1 MHRAP
6 QLPSTAARVSIFA
19 STVAEIW
26 RSSSSTIGI
35 ESGMKEIWVS
45 SRSSEREEIVEM
57 EGSESEVIFD
67 SLNLNPQLFLNAALN
82 IVDELIA
89 SAFEH
94 LHQEAS
100 AQLKVDASDR
110 AEDLT
115 KGLDYIRKAIQSSL
129 DKRLT
134 MWEKY
139 CFLRLFVVPEGFSL
153 PKDDE
158 ASVGDIMDV
167 DVVGLG
173 IPDLDSQLVS
183 LRTKLTSAEQ
193 ESVQLKREIQA
204 LERQSSIN
212 NNQATAISELTKL
225 SDQISENV
233 AFQELQKLAAE
244 LHTKVEKLKTERE
257 DETQSA
263 RFQKLHLWNE
273 DLLKII
279 GGNGLSNAK
288 PEEVEGFLAGFNTR

>member
-1 MHRAP
+1 MVKEKRERYKILIISGGKFRNLTRNSEADFLRNP
-6 QLPSTAARVSIFA
+6 
-19 STVAEIW
+19 EIEKEEE
-26 RSSSSTIGI
+26 RSK
-35 ESGMKEIWVS
+35 MD
-45 SRSSEREEIVEM
+45 
-57 EGSESEVIFD
+57 GSESETIFD
-67 SLNLNPQLFLNAALN
+67 SLNLNPQLFINAALN
-82 IVDELIA
+82 IVDELIQ
-89 SAFEH
+89 SAFDH

-100 AQLKVDASDR
+100 TQLKVDGSDR

-115 KGLDYIRKAIQSSL
+115 KGLDYIRKAIRSSL

-183 LRTKLTSAEQ
+183 MRTKLTLAEQ

-204 LERQSSIN
+204 LERQSAIN
-212 NNQATAISELTKL
+212 NHQVTAISELTKL
-225 SDQISENV
+225 SEQISEND

-244 LHTKVEKLKTERE
+244 LHTKVEKLKTERD

-279 GGNGLSNAK
+279 GGNVLSNAK

>member
-1 MHRAP
+1 M
-6 QLPSTAARVSIFA
+6 
-19 STVAEIW
+19 
-26 RSSSSTIGI
+26 
-35 ESGMKEIWVS
+35 ES
-45 SRSSEREEIVEM
+45 
-57 EGSESEVIFD
+57 SESEPIFD
-67 SLNLNPQLFLNAALN
+67 SLNLNPQLFINAALN
-82 IVDELIA
+82 IVDELIQ
-89 SAFEH
+89 SAFDH

-100 AQLKVDASDR
+100 TQLKVDGSDR

-115 KGLDYIRKAIQSSL
+115 KGLDYIRNTIQSSL

-167 DVVGLG
+167 DV
-173 IPDLDSQLVS
+173 PDLDSQLVS
-183 LRTKLTSAEQ
+183 LRTKLTLAEQ
-193 ESVQLKREIQA
+193 ETGQLKREIQA
-204 LERQSSIN
+204 FERESAIN
-212 NNQATAISELTKL
+212 NHQATAISELTKL
-225 SDQISENV
+225 SDQISEND

-244 LHTKVEKLKTERE
+244 LSMKVEKLKTERE

-263 RFQKLHLWNE
+263 RFQQLHLWNE

-279 GGNGLSNAK
+279 GGNGKYTLQFSPMQSQK
-288 PEEVEGFLAGFNTR
+288 KFKDFLQVSTLVELLQTL